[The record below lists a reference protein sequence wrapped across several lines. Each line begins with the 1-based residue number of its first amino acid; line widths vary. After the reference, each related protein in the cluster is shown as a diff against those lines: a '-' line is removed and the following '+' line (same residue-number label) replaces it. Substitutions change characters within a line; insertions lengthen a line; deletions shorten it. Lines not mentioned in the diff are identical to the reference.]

1 MNQMKNRILGLFM
14 LTILGSML
22 ALSGCSAGATSNSS
36 AEFWVRSNCEMCKE
50 TIETAL
56 NGTEGVAHAELNL
69 DNHMIKVDFD
79 SSKVD
84 VAGLHKA
91 CASAG
96 YETKETPHVE
106 TAYQDL
112 PKCCKKMEDM

>member
-1 MNQMKNRILGLFM
+1 MKNRILSFF
-14 LTILGSML
+14 ML
-22 ALSGCSAGATSNSS
+22 ALTVSMFALAGCTTGATGNSS

-56 NGTEGVAHAELNL
+56 NNTDGVAHAELNL
-69 DNHMIKVDFD
+69 DNHMVKIDFD
-79 SSKVD
+79 STKVN

-91 CASAG
+91 CAGAG
-96 YETKETPHVE
+96 YETKETPAVE